1 MRYVCCCTDTEVCP
15 GCRCGTAE
23 DELETL
29 RVRNAAL
36 EAQERQYD
44 SALDDATNEIEALCL
59 ANLGA
64 GLAVAGALT
73 AIRGAL
79 AYDLSDLPLQGRLAG
94 GEYTVEAWSRLWNT
108 NMRAWKIV
116 ALGVGR

>member
-1 MRYVCCCTDTEVCP
+1 MSGYHDDSESPPVSCYGYANCEHTGYCD
-15 GCRCGTAE
+15 
-23 DELETL
+23 DECHYAIDKHF
-29 RVRNAAL
+29 AA
-36 EAQERQYD
+36 AR
-44 SALDDATNEIEALCL
+44 L

-64 GLAVAGALT
+64 GLAVAGVLT
-73 AIRGAL
+73 AIRAAL
-79 AYDLSDLPLQGRLAG
+79 AYDLSDLPLQGRLSG